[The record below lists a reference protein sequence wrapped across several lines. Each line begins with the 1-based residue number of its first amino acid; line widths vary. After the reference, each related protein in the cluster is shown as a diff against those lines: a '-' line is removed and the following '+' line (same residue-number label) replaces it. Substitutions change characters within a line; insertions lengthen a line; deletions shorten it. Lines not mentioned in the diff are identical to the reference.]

1 MDYSLFIMETL
12 MMMLERVEIQPGMTP
27 VAFSPPIFLVLPLFQ
42 CFYVCALLPLEIAM
56 GLYL

>member
-1 MDYSLFIMETL
+1 VDYSLFIMETL

-27 VAFSPPIFLVLPLFQ
+27 AAFPPPIFLVLPLFR
-42 CFYVCALLPLEIAM
+42 CFCVYAPPPLGIAM